1 MMAKDLIKIL
11 ETVDG
16 NSEVIVVVYT
26 DKGYE
31 AGYVDRIDTAV
42 KYNSVTR
49 EKLAEDESVVEIT
62 TKTGV

>member
-1 MMAKDLIKIL
+1 MIAKELIKEL

-16 NSEVIVVVYT
+16 DAEVVVVVYT

-31 AGYVDRIDTAV
+31 AGYIDRVDTHV
-42 KYNSVTR
+42 KYNSVTK
-49 EKLAEDESVVEIT
+49 EKLNEDESVVEIT